1 MLKVVAHGEYSDFT
15 IDGIVDVPADFDI
28 DREFKAFLES
38 QHLKSRADFRRWGQ
52 IENLLA
58 ELSPAHDLAKPS
70 DMILRI
76 SEYALVMPWLASIG
90 YPAIEFEQVNPALD

>member
-15 IDGIVDVPADFDI
+15 IDGIVDVPSDFDI

-52 IENLLA
+52 VENLLA
-58 ELSPAHDLAKPS
+58 ELSPSRDQARPGAAVF
-70 DMILRI
+70 RI
-76 SEYALVMPWLASIG
+76 SEIDLVMPWLASIG
-90 YPAIEFEQVNPALD
+90 YPAIEFELVNPTLD